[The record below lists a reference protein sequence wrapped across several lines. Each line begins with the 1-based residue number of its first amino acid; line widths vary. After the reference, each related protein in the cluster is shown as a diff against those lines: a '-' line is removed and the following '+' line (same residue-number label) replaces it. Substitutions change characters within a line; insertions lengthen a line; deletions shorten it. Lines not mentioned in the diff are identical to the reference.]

1 MMRAHIIEQIDT
13 IAINQPQT
21 VAYQYGA
28 EQHTYADLKTASDRI
43 AHFIQAQALPAGAP
57 VIVFG
62 GQQFEMVATFLG
74 AVKAGHAY
82 IPVEQHSDAE
92 RIQQIESVAQPAAV
106 LSWVPEAQL
115 TVKGP
120 VYSATTLAETIAT
133 GATDYD
139 QSQQVSGDANF
150 YIIFTS
156 GTTGLPKGVQI
167 SENNLLSFVQWA
179 NPTFGVADNSRV
191 LIQAPYSFD
200 LSVMDL
206 YPGLCSGAT
215 LVILEKEV
223 TNNFKQLFEVLPTL
237 KVNEWVSTPSFVEI
251 CLLAPTFDSQHYP
264 ELTQFVFC
272 GEELTH
278 QTALKL
284 LERFPETKI
293 FNTYGPTEATV
304 AMTSIEITADI
315 LAQYDRLPI
324 GYTKSDTKTLV
335 VDEQNQVVAADQPG
349 ELLIS
354 GPSVSKGYLNNSDK
368 TTAAFFEKDGQRFY
382 HSGDLVTQ
390 DQSGLIFYKGRTD
403 FQVKMHGYRIEL
415 EEIDHHLGQL
425 PQVKQACTVPR
436 YNKAHQVTQLIAY
449 VVPNADQTGD
459 ATLTKTLKAA
469 LAENTMDYMI
479 PQRFVYQTQ
488 LPLSVNGKVDRKA
501 LITEVNGNA

>member
-1 MMRAHIIEQIDT
+1 MAAHIIEQIDT

-21 VAYQYGA
+21 LAYQYGA
-28 EQHTYADLKTASDRI
+28 EQYTYADLKTASDRI
-43 AHFIQAQALPAGAP
+43 AHFIQAQQLPTDAP

-92 RIQQIESVAQPAAV
+92 RIKQIESVANPAAV
-106 LSWVPEAQL
+106 LSWVATAEL
-115 TVKGP
+115 EVTIP
-120 VYSATTLAETIAT
+120 VYSADTLADTVAT
-133 GATDYD
+133 GALDYD
-139 QSQQVSGDANF
+139 QSQQVQGDDNF

-156 GTTGLPKGVQI
+156 GTTGMPKGVQI
-167 SENNLLSFVQWA
+167 SENNLLSFVEWA
-179 NPTFGVADNSRV
+179 NPTFAVADNSRV

-251 CLLAPTFDSQHYP
+251 CLLAPTFDSEHYP
-264 ELTQFVFC
+264 ELDQFVFC

-278 QTALKL
+278 QTATKL
-284 LERFPETKI
+284 LARFPNTKI

-304 AMTSIEITADI
+304 AMTSIEITAEI

-324 GYTKSDTKTLV
+324 GYTKADTKTLV
-335 VDEQNQVVAADQPG
+335 VDEQNQVVATGQPG

-354 GPSVSKGYLNNSDK
+354 GPSVSKGYLNNPEK
-368 TTAAFFEKDGQRFY
+368 TNAAFFEKAGQRFY

-390 DQSGLIFYKGRTD
+390 AADGLLFYKGRTD

-425 PQVKQACTVPR
+425 APVKQACTVPR

-449 VVPNADQTGD
+449 VVPADGQLSD

>member
-191 LIQAPYSFD
+191 LIQAP
-200 LSVMDL
+200 
-206 YPGLCSGAT
+206 
-215 LVILEKEV
+215 
-223 TNNFKQLFEVLPTL
+223 N
-237 KVNEWVSTPSFVEI
+237 
-251 CLLAPTFDSQHYP
+251 
-264 ELTQFVFC
+264 
-272 GEELTH
+272 
-278 QTALKL
+278 
-284 LERFPETKI
+284 
-293 FNTYGPTEATV
+293 
-304 AMTSIEITADI
+304 
-315 LAQYDRLPI
+315 
-324 GYTKSDTKTLV
+324 
-335 VDEQNQVVAADQPG
+335 
-349 ELLIS
+349 
-354 GPSVSKGYLNNSDK
+354 
-368 TTAAFFEKDGQRFY
+368 
-382 HSGDLVTQ
+382 
-390 DQSGLIFYKGRTD
+390 
-403 FQVKMHGYRIEL
+403 
-415 EEIDHHLGQL
+415 
-425 PQVKQACTVPR
+425 
-436 YNKAHQVTQLIAY
+436 
-449 VVPNADQTGD
+449 
-459 ATLTKTLKAA
+459 
-469 LAENTMDYMI
+469 
-479 PQRFVYQTQ
+479 
-488 LPLSVNGKVDRKA
+488 
-501 LITEVNGNA
+501 

>member
-1 MMRAHIIEQIDT
+1 MTNSIIQKIDT
-13 IAINQPQT
+13 IAIEQPQT
-21 VAYQYGA
+21 VAYQYG
-28 EQHTYADLKTASDRI
+28 QTQYSYADLKVASDRI
-43 AHFIQAQALPAGAP
+43 AAFIQDQALPKGAP

-92 RIQQIESVAQPAAV
+92 RIQQIESVAKPAAV
-106 LSWVPEAQL
+106 LSWAPASQINVEI
-115 TVKGP
+115 P
-120 VYSATTLAETIAT
+120 VFQAETLADVVVN
-133 GATDYD
+133 GATEYD
-139 QSQQVSGDANF
+139 AQQSVQGDDNF

-167 SENNLLSFVQWA
+167 SESNLLSFVDWA
-179 NPTFGVADNSRV
+179 NPAFGVADNSRV

-200 LSVMDL
+200 LSVMNL

-215 LVILEKEV
+215 LVILEKEI
-223 TNNFKQLFEVLPTL
+223 TDNFKTLFEVLPTL

-251 CLLAPTFDSQHYP
+251 CLLAPTFDSEHYP
-264 ELTQFVFC
+264 ELREFVFC

-278 QTALKL
+278 QTAEKL
-284 LERFPETKI
+284 LERFPSAKV

-324 GYTKSDTKTLV
+324 GYTKADTKTVV
-335 VDEQNQVVAADQPG
+335 VDEQNNEVAPGQPG

-354 GPSVSKGYLNNSDK
+354 GPSVSKGYLNNPEK
-368 TTAAFFEKDGQRFY
+368 TNAAFFEKDGQRFY
-382 HSGDLVTQ
+382 HSGDLVVADDNQ
-390 DQSGLIFYKGRTD
+390 LIFYKGRTD

-425 PQVKQACTVPR
+425 AQVKQACTVPR
-436 YNKAHQVTQLIAY
+436 YNKAHQVTQLITY
-449 VVPNADQTGD
+449 VVPAEGQVGD

-469 LAENTMDYMI
+469 LAENTMAYMI
-479 PQRFVYQTQ
+479 PQRFVYPES

-501 LITEVNGNA
+501 LIKEVNGNA